1 MAKLPRDDD
10 GLTPQESQAAVLRAT
25 GMSQAE
31 AWRQALN
38 RPRVKPQTAW
48 TEASKVFSRPNVS
61 QRVSELLRAARV
73 EDIDSV
79 GQAFDDLLRLLV
91 KAEDEGNLTAAA
103 NLMRQRLQAHG
114 ILRDRVAFTLEE
126 QTSDADLIEQLSG
139 GDVKKAAVLR
149 TILGAPEGFE
159 ETRH

>member
-1 MAKLPRDDD
+1 MAKVVDDD
-10 GLTPQESQAAVLRAT
+10 GLTPQEAQACVYRAQGLSQSDAYRRAF
-25 GMSQAE
+25 
-31 AWRQALN
+31 N
-38 RPRVKPQTAW
+38 VKRIKPETVW
-48 TEASKVFSRPNVS
+48 NKASKLFSRSEV
-61 QRVSELLRAARV
+61 QARVETLLKAARV

-139 GDVKKAAVLR
+139 GDVKKAVALR
-149 TILGAPEGFE
+149 TILGAPESFL

>member
-1 MAKLPRDDD
+1 MTKVVDGD
-10 GLTPQESQAAVLRAT
+10 GLTPKEAQACVYRAT
-25 GMSQAE
+25 GLSQSDAYRR
-31 AWRQALN
+31 AFN
-38 RPRVKPQTAW
+38 VKRIKPETVW
-48 TEASKVFSRPNVS
+48 NKASKLFSRSEV
-61 QRVSELLRAARV
+61 QARVGTLLKAARV

-126 QTSDADLIEQLSG
+126 QTSDADLLKSLA
-139 GDVKKAAVLR
+139 GDDPSKLAALQTV
-149 TILGAPEGFE
+149 LGAPEGFA

>member
-10 GLTPQESQAAVLRAT
+10 GLTPQESRAAVLRAT

-31 AWRQALN
+31 AWRRAFN

-61 QRVSELLRAARV
+61 QRVSDLLRAARI

-79 GQAFDDLLRLLV
+79 GQAFDDLLRLLA
-91 KAEDEGNLTAAA
+91 KAETEGNLTAAA

-126 QTSDADLIEQLSG
+126 TTSDADLLKQLA
-139 GDVKKAAVLR
+139 GDDPAKLAALQQ
-149 TILGAPEGFE
+149 ILGAKEGFE

>member
-1 MAKLPRDDD
+1 MTKLPRDDD

-31 AWRQALN
+31 AWRQAFN

-61 QRVSELLRAARV
+61 QRVDALLRAAKV
-73 EDIDSV
+73 EDLDSI
-79 GQAFDDLLRLLV
+79 GQAVDDLLQLITKCV
-91 KAEDEGNLTAAA
+91 EEGNLTAAA
-103 NLMRQRLQAHG
+103 NLMRQRLQVHG

-126 QTSDADLIEQLSG
+126 QTSDADLIDALAA
-139 GDVKKAAVLR
+139 GDGHKREMLR
-149 TILGAPEGFE
+149 AIVGAGESFDV
-159 ETRH
+159 H

>member
-1 MAKLPRDDD
+1 MTKVARDDD
-10 GLTPQESQAAVLRAT
+10 GLSPQESRAAVLRAQ
-25 GMSQAE
+25 GLSQAE
-31 AWRQALN
+31 AWRQAFN

-48 TEASKVFSRPNVS
+48 TEASKVFTRPNVS

-139 GDVKKAAVLR
+139 GDVKKAAALR